1 MKRSL
6 LMVTSPVANTPVT
19 ANVIRYRALGVVGA
33 TLAAVAVWAVA
44 VPVLGV
50 HLATRFGN
58 ADTQNIGIGV
68 VVIASLIGSS
78 AGLGLLG
85 ALRQISSR
93 AITIWTAVSIFALV
107 VSLSFRLVAGT
118 TISAQASLAVMH
130 VAVAAVLIA
139 TLRRS

>member
-1 MKRSL
+1 
-6 LMVTSPVANTPVT
+6 MVTSPVANTPVT

-58 ADTQNIGIGV
+58 ADAQNIGIGV

-78 AGLGLLG
+78 AGLGLLV
-85 ALRQISSR
+85 ARKKISSR
-93 AITIWTAVSIFALV
+93 AL
-107 VSLSFRLVAGT
+107 SLSTALSIAALG
-118 TISAQASLAVMH
+118 ISLSVP
-130 VAVAAVLIA
+130 LIA
-139 TLRRS
+139 

>member
-19 ANVIRYRALGVVGA
+19 ANVLRSRALGVLGA

-58 ADTQNIGIGV
+58 ADAQNIGIGL

-78 AGLGLLG
+78 AGLGLLV
-85 ALRQISSR
+85 ALEKISSR
-93 AITIWTAVSIFALV
+93 AITISGLPFQ
-107 VSLSFRLVAGT
+107 SLLWS
-118 TISAQASLAVMH
+118 SL
-130 VAVAAVLIA
+130 
-139 TLRRS
+139 